1 MESLP
6 ALGRTF
12 YELTRR
18 AGQEA
23 VGAEIMLGHAIF

>member
-6 ALGRTF
+6 APGRTI

-23 VGAEIMLGHAIF
+23 VGAEIIFGHAIF